1 MQIISAAQAACL
13 IQDGWTIASAGFVG
27 AGHPEALSRAI
38 ESRFLDTGAP
48 RNLTLVY
55 AAGQGDRA
63 VRGAARFAY
72 EGLLKRVI
80 GGHYLGTGPR
90 MAQLVNDNKVEA
102 YNLPQGVI
110 AHLYRAIAGAKPGVI
125 TKIGLNTFIDPR
137 QDGGR
142 LNAAARESLVE
153 LIELR
158 GEDYLFYPAFPL
170 HCALIRATSAD
181 EDGNLSM
188 QEEALTQDVLALA
201 QAARNSGGV
210 VIAQVKRIVPKHS
223 APLSQVKVPG
233 ILVDYVVVA
242 EDPTDHWMTY
252 GEEHNPAYCGDRIEP
267 LHEFK
272 PEPLSLRK
280 IIQRRAF
287 LELSRLA
294 AGAPRMTVVN
304 VGTGMP
310 AGVGKIAREE
320 GFSRFTMTIESGPI
334 GGTPMEAPS
343 FGAALNPECIVS
355 HADQFDFYD
364 GGGIDISFLGL
375 AEVDGAGNVNVS
387 KFGSK
392 VAGVGGFVNI
402 TQSARHLVF
411 MGALTA
417 DGLEVASGDGS
428 LTIVKEG
435 AVHKFVERVGHLSF
449 NGPYTES
456 LGIAVRYVTERAVF
470 EMREG
475 RLTLIEVAPG
485 IEVER
490 DVLGRMATR
499 VRVADQLRQM
509 DERIFRHPPMAAPAS
524 QPPATNQQGS
534 HEH

>member
-1 MQIISAAQAACL
+1 MQIISAARAAGL
-13 IQDGWTIASAGFVG
+13 IEDGWTIASAGFVG
-27 AGHPEALSRAI
+27 AGHPESLSRAI
-38 ESRFLDTGAP
+38 EKRFLETGAP

-63 VRGAARFAY
+63 ARGAARFAY
-72 EGLLKRVI
+72 EGLVKRVI

-90 MAQLVNDNKVEA
+90 MAQLINDNKVEA

-110 AHLYRAIAGAKPGVI
+110 AHLYRAIAGHKPGVI
-125 TKIGLNTFIDPR
+125 TKTGLHTFIDPR
-137 QDGGR
+137 QDGAR
-142 LNAAARESLVE
+142 LNAAATESIVE
-153 LIELR
+153 LIQLR
-158 GEDYLFYPAFPL
+158 GEDYLFYPSFPL
-170 HCALIRATSAD
+170 HCALIRASSAD

-188 QEEALTQDVLALA
+188 EDEALTQDVLGLA

-223 APLSQVKVPG
+223 VPLSHVKVPG

-252 GEEHNPAYCGDRIEP
+252 GEEHNGAYCGQSVEP
-267 LHEFK
+267 LHDFK
-272 PEPLSLRK
+272 PESLSLRK
-280 IIQRRAF
+280 IIQRRAY
-287 LELSRLA
+287 LELAHLA
-294 AGAPRMTVVN
+294 AGANRLPVVN

-355 HADQFDFYD
+355 HAEQFDFYD

-387 KFGSK
+387 KFGAK

-417 DGLEVASGDGS
+417 DGLEIASGDGTLS
-428 LTIVKEG
+428 ILKEG
-435 AVHKFVERVGHLSF
+435 TVRKFVPRVGHLSF

-475 RLTLIEVAPG
+475 RLTLIEIAPG
-485 IEVER
+485 IDLER
-490 DVLGRMATR
+490 DVLAQMNTE
-499 VRVADQLRQM
+499 VRIAEPLRTM
-509 DERIFRHPPMAAPAS
+509 DACIFRDAPMNLGNTGPR
-524 QPPATNQQGS
+524 
-534 HEH
+534 

>member
-1 MQIISAAQAACL
+1 MQIINAARAASL
-13 IQDGWTIASAGFVG
+13 IEDGWTFASAGFVG
-27 AGHPEALSRAI
+27 AGHPESLSRAI
-38 ESRFLDTGAP
+38 EKRFLETGAP

-55 AAGQGDRA
+55 AAGQGDRTE
-63 VRGAARFAY
+63 RGAARFAY
-72 EGLLKRVI
+72 EGLVKRVI
-80 GGHYLGTGPR
+80 GGHWLGTGPR

-110 AHLYRAIAGAKPGVI
+110 AHLYRAIAGHKPGVI
-125 TKIGLNTFIDPR
+125 TKTGLNTFIDPR
-137 QDGGR
+137 HDGAR
-142 LNAAARESLVE
+142 LNSAAKQDIIELVK
-153 LIELR
+153 LR
-158 GEDYLFYPAFPL
+158 GEDYLLYHAFPI

-181 EDGNLSM
+181 PDGNLSM
-188 QEEALTQDVLALA
+188 EDEALTQDVLALA
-201 QAARNSGGV
+201 QAARNSGGI
-210 VIAQVKRIVPKHS
+210 VIAQVRRMVEKHS
-223 APLSQVKVPG
+223 VPLSHVKVPG
-233 ILVDYVVVA
+233 ILVDYVVLA

-252 GEEHNPAYCGDRIEP
+252 GEEHNRAYCGQHIEP
-267 LHEFK
+267 VHAFR
-272 PEPLSLRK
+272 PDALSLRK

-287 LELSRLA
+287 LELHRLA
-294 AGAPRMTVVN
+294 SASTRSLVVN

-334 GGTPMEAPS
+334 GGTPMDSPS

-355 HADQFDFYD
+355 HAEQFDFYD
-364 GGGIDISFLGL
+364 GGGIDVSFLGL

-417 DGLEVASGDGS
+417 GGLEIAAAGGKLSI
-428 LTIVKEG
+428 LKEG
-435 AVHKFVERVGHLSF
+435 RVRKFVPRVGHLSF

-456 LGIAVRYVTERAVF
+456 LGITVRYVTERAVF

-475 RLTLIEVAPG
+475 KLTLIEIAPG
-485 IEVER
+485 IDLER
-490 DVLGRMATR
+490 DVLAQLDTP
-499 VRVADQLRQM
+499 VRVAAEVQTM
-509 DERIFRHPPMAAPAS
+509 DARVFNEGAMGVAS
-524 QPPATNQQGS
+524 
-534 HEH
+534 H

>member
-1 MQIISAAQAACL
+1 MQIISAQKAVSL
-13 IQDGWTIASAGFVG
+13 IEDGWTIASAGFVG
-27 AGHPEALSRAI
+27 AGHPESLSRAL
-38 ESRFLDTGAP
+38 EKRFLDTGTP

-55 AAGQGDRA
+55 AAGQGDRDA
-63 VRGAARFAY
+63 RGAARFAY

-80 GGHYLGTGPR
+80 GGHWLGTGPR
-90 MAQLVNDNKVEA
+90 MAKLVNENKIEA

-110 AHLYRAIAGAKPGVI
+110 AHLYRAIAGHKPGVI
-125 TKIGLNTFIDPR
+125 TKTGLHTFIDPR
-137 QDGGR
+137 VDGAR
-142 LNAAARESLVE
+142 LNAAAQEAIVE
-153 LIELR
+153 LIQLR
-158 GEDYLFYPAFPL
+158 GEDYLFYPSFPL
-170 HCALIRATSAD
+170 NCSLIRASTAD

-188 QEEALTQDVLALA
+188 QDEALTQDVLPLA
-201 QAARNSGGV
+201 QAARNSGGI

-223 APLSQVKVPG
+223 APLPHVRVPG

-242 EDPTDHWMTY
+242 EDPLDHWMTY
-252 GEEHNPAYCGDRIEP
+252 GEEHNPAYCGQHIEP
-267 LHEFK
+267 AHDFK

-280 IIQRRAF
+280 IIQRRAYQE
-287 LELSRLA
+287 LERLA
-294 AGAPRMTVVN
+294 QGAPRLPVVN

-334 GGTPMEAPS
+334 GGTPMESPS

-364 GGGIDISFLGL
+364 GGGIDVSFLGL
-375 AEVDGAGNVNVS
+375 AEVDGQGNVNVS

-417 DGLEVASGDGS
+417 GGLEISAGDGT
-428 LTIVKEG
+428 LRIVREG
-435 AVHKFVERVGHLSF
+435 AVRKFVERVGHLSF

-456 LGIAVRYVTERAVF
+456 LGITVRYVTERAVF
-470 EMREG
+470 EMRG
-475 RLTLIEVAPG
+475 GKLTLIEIAPG
-485 IEVER
+485 IDLER
-490 DVLGRMATR
+490 DVLARMDTR
-499 VRVADQLRQM
+499 VAIAEPLRIM
-509 DERIFRHPPMAAPAS
+509 DARIFRDAPMSLTVTAQA
-524 QPPATNQQGS
+524 
-534 HEH
+534 

>member
-1 MQIISAAQAACL
+1 MQIISAAKAASL
-13 IQDGWTIASAGFVG
+13 IQDGWTFASAGFVG
-27 AGHPEALSRAI
+27 AGHPESLSRAI
-38 ESRFLDTGAP
+38 ETRFLETGAP

-55 AAGQGDRA
+55 AAGQGDRTE
-63 VRGAARFAY
+63 RGAARFAY
-72 EGLLKRVI
+72 EGLVKRVI
-80 GGHYLGTGPR
+80 GGHWLGTGPR
-90 MAQLVNDNKVEA
+90 IAKLVNENKVEA

-125 TKIGLNTFIDPR
+125 TKTGLHTFIDPR

-142 LNAAARESLVE
+142 LNAAAEEAVVD
-153 LIELR
+153 LISLR
-158 GEDYLFYPAFPL
+158 GEEYLFYPSFPI
-170 HCALIRATSAD
+170 HCSLIRATSAD

-188 QEEALTQDVLALA
+188 EDEALTQDVLALA

-210 VIAQVKRIVPKHS
+210 VIAQVKRIVAKHS
-223 APLSQVKVPG
+223 VPLSHVKVPG

-242 EDPTDHWMTY
+242 EDHADHWMTY
-252 GEEHNPAYCGDRIEP
+252 GEQHNPAYCGGQIAP
-267 LHEFK
+267 PHEFV

-280 IIQRRAF
+280 IIQRRAY
-287 LELSRLA
+287 LELERLA
-294 AGAPRMTVVN
+294 LQSPRSLVVN

-334 GGTPMEAPS
+334 GGTPMESPS

-355 HADQFDFYD
+355 HAEQFDFYD

-411 MGALTA
+411 MGSLTA
-417 DGLEVASGDGS
+417 DGLEVAFGDGKLS
-428 LTIVKEG
+428 IVKEG
-435 AVHKFVERVGHLSF
+435 AVKKFVERVGHLSF

-456 LGIAVRYVTERAVF
+456 LGITVRYVTERAVF
-470 EMREG
+470 EMQGG
-475 RLTLIEVAPG
+475 RLTLIEIAPG
-485 IEVER
+485 IDLER
-490 DVLGRMATR
+490 DVLGQIATR
-499 VRVADQLRQM
+499 VHVADRLRLM
-509 DERIFRHPPMAAPAS
+509 DERIFRDQPMAAAE
-524 QPPATNQQGS
+524 QRA
-534 HEH
+534 